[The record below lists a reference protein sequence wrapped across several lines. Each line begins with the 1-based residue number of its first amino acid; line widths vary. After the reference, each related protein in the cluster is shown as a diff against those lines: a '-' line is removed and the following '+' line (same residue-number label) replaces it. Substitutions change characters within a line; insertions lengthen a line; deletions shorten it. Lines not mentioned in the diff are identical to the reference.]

1 MLGMFDVSEAL
12 APVATAAAV
21 GLERVRACMDEQLRS
36 EVGPMAELCGRVEKF
51 RGKMLRPV
59 VVLLT
64 GMAAHPRAAKA
75 APGELIGQGHVV
87 SAAVCELIHL
97 ATLVHDDVLDEAEVR
112 RHAPTINRL
121 HGNEAAVMLGDYLF
135 AAAYHLCS
143 TLESQHTAR
152 VAARA
157 SLSVCAGELLQL
169 HHRGDYT
176 IGEKVYDEIVSR
188 KTGALIAAAAELGAF
203 HSGAAAEV
211 VRAMAEFGR
220 LLGVAFQ
227 VQDDLLDLEGR
238 EEVVGKSVQRD
249 VAMGKATLPLIHH
262 LATATEAERLA
273 TLGLLER
280 AATGVRA
287 PLGAALAR
295 TGSVEYARQ
304 RAERVVAEA
313 KGKLEALAPSPA
325 GEALRHM
332 ADAVLTRRS

>member
-1 MLGMFDVSEAL
+1 MLGVIDVPETL
-12 APVATAAAV
+12 APVAAAVAV
-21 GLERVRACMDEQLRS
+21 GLDRVRACLDEQLRS

-59 VVLLT
+59 VVLLA
-64 GMAAHPRAAKA
+64 GMASHPRAGEGSPA
-75 APGELIGQGHVV
+75 ELIGQGHVV
-87 SAAVCELIHL
+87 SAAVCEMIHL

-121 HGNEAAVMLGDYLF
+121 RGNEAAVMLGDYLF

-143 TLESQHTAR
+143 TLESQLTAR

-169 HHRGDYT
+169 HHRGDYA
-176 IGEKVYDEIVSR
+176 IGEVVYEEIVSR

-203 HSGAAAEV
+203 HSGASAEV

-227 VQDDLLDLEGR
+227 IQDDLLDLEGR

-249 VAMGKATLPLIHH
+249 AAMGKATLPLIHH
-262 LATATEAERLA
+262 LATAPESERLE

-280 AATGVRA
+280 AATGART
-287 PLGAALAR
+287 PIGAALAR
-295 TGSVEYARQ
+295 TGSVEYARR
-304 RAERVVAEA
+304 RARAAAEEA
-313 KGKLEALAPSPA
+313 KTRLEAVRPSPA
-325 GEALRHM
+325 AEALRHM